1 LQAAATAGAAA
12 DSSLLLFTPENL
24 QQSSAKIF
32 ELGRSLEGRLLQE
45 KSCNLGGI
53 LRAAWKNFLAIF
65 VASFL
70 GFNKTRKI
78 LQLPQRGIQSSTE
91 ILALSSSP
99 SARLARLQ

>member
-1 LQAAATAGAAA
+1 
-12 DSSLLLFTPENL
+12 L

-32 ELGRSLEGRLLQE
+32 DLGRLLEGRILQE

-53 LRAAWKNFLAIF
+53 LRPAWKNFLAIF
-65 VASFL
+65 LASFL
-70 GFNKTRKI
+70 CFNKIRKI
-78 LQLPQRGIQSSTE
+78 LQLPQRDIQSSTE

>member
-1 LQAAATAGAAA
+1 
-12 DSSLLLFTPENL
+12 L

-65 VASFL
+65 LAIFLASFL
-70 GFNKTRKI
+70 CFNKTRKI
-78 LQLPQRGIQSSTE
+78 LQLLQRDIQSSTE
-91 ILALSSSP
+91 ILALFSSP